1 MPNNIKKKNKILI
14 IDDND
19 DNSTCSTLDSSFHSD
34 DFIEPK
40 QENRNE
46 VKNDETLIVDD
57 YDNDDETLIVDDYE
71 KDDELNS
78 ERKEIL
84 EMNFDL
90 DDPID
95 KKAFYLLFNS
105 ENKNTT
111 TTKNMIDDG
120 LQFLKRLKPSPYNDL
135 EIDSNKKAKIET
147 ALDRKIQKLEKEILE
162 YNKKFQPLNK
172 ENTRDRIIL
181 MDIPLSTKAFILNRF
196 DQEITKSS
204 GSDYTKQMNWVKN
217 LLSIPFG
224 KYKQLPVNLK
234 SKKKDIQ
241 QFLKKVQ
248 NSMDLAVWGHKKTKD
263 EIIDFVGKIISNPN
277 ATGQILALNGEKGVG
292 KTLLIK
298 KGIAE
303 ALNRPFYQINFGG
316 LNDPSVLVGHDMT
329 YVGAKYG
336 KLVQILIQAQCM
348 NPIIYLDEIDKMGTG
363 ETSKSREIFG
373 ILTHL
378 LDEEQNNE
386 FEDLYFQGIKLDLSR
401 ILFVISFNK
410 LEQVDNIVS
419 DRMKIISVDN
429 PKIQDKL
436 IIAQNYMLP
445 RILDSFGMKTSDIV
459 ISDDLLKYIIEYKTI
474 KEDGVRKFKKN
485 LETIVQK
492 INTLRILKGCKDNYL
507 NLKFFVPIIKF
518 PIIITK
524 LNIDT
529 ILDSTENNDFS
540 NIYS

>member
-1 MPNNIKKKNKILI
+1 MPNNVKKKNNKFLI
-14 IDDND
+14 IDDD
-19 DNSTCSTLDSSFHSD
+19 DNDNDSTCSTLDSSFHSE
-34 DFIEPK
+34 DFIESK
-40 QENRNE
+40 QENE
-46 VKNDETLIVDD
+46 FIDEEKLIVDEQLIH
-57 YDNDDETLIVDDYE
+57 DNEPEPEQKQI
-71 KDDELNS
+71 
-78 ERKEIL
+78 I

-90 DDPID
+90 EDPID
-95 KKAFYLLFNS
+95 KKAFYLLFNPEKTS
-105 ENKNTT
+105 TT

-120 LQFLKRLKPSPYNDL
+120 LQFLKTLTPSSYSDS
-135 EIDSNKKAKIET
+135 ETGSNKRAKIET
-147 ALDRKIQKLEKEILE
+147 ALDRKIEKLEKEIVQ
-162 YNKKFQPLNK
+162 YNKKFQPLNRG
-172 ENTRDRIIL
+172 NIRDRIIL
-181 MDIPLSTKAFILNRF
+181 LDVPLSTKAFILNRF

-316 LNDPSVLVGHDMT
+316 LNDPSVLIGHDMT
-329 YVGAKYG
+329 YIGAKYG

-436 IIAQNYMLP
+436 IIAQNYMFP
-445 RILDSFGMKTSDIV
+445 RILDNFGMKTSDIV
-459 ISDDLLKYIIEYKTI
+459 VSDDLLKYIIEYKTI

-492 INTLRILKGCKDNYL
+492 INTLRILKGCKENYL

-518 PIIITK
+518 PIIITRS
-524 LNIDT
+524 NIDT
-529 ILDSTENNDFS
+529 ILDSTDNNDFA